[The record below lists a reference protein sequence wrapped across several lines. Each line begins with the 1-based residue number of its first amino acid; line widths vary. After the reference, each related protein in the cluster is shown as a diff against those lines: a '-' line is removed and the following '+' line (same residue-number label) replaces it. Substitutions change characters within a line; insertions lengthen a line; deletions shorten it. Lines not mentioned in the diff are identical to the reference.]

1 MSVWDAA
8 HPKPPCG
15 DDYERSLLRWI
26 TRESDAQLETLGTML
41 AGPAPSRRTGRMAQ
55 KVDAELPNTFVVEPG
70 IYRKIVGGAIDVL
83 VGRRLPAAEAIE
95 ARQTRESTLGPWQME
110 TMVLHNVPQH
120 EAVPA
125 VVLRPKSWN
134 RHAVVWISREGKQAL
149 FDEAGGPRPAIA
161 RLLAGGVAVV
171 GVDLLGQGEF
181 TADGRPWAKSRLN
194 KSGHGA
200 WIQYAGF
207 TFGYNYPLWAQR
219 VHDILSAV
227 AYVRGPRLGAES
239 VTVAGLGG
247 AGHWVAAACAQAGA
261 AIDQAAIDTGGFRFA
276 KLTAIDDPDFL
287 PGGAKYLDLPGIL
300 ALAAP
305 GKMWLAGEGK
315 TAPTV
320 VARAYEAARR
330 ANRLSTFDGPTEQ
343 CEGAAVTWMLKE

>member
-1 MSVWDAA
+1 
-8 HPKPPCG
+8 
-15 DDYERSLLRWI
+15 
-26 TRESDAQLETLGTML
+26 
-41 AGPAPSRRTGRMAQ
+41 MAQ
-55 KVDAELPNTFVVEPG
+55 KLDAYLQPN
-70 IYRKIVGGAIDVL
+70 IIMDLAHYREIVGGAIDVL
-83 VGRRLPAAEAIE
+83 IGRRLPPAEAIE
-95 ARQTRESTLGPWQME
+95 ARHTRESTLGPWQME
-110 TMVLHNVPQH
+110 TMLLHNVPQH
-120 EAVPA
+120 EEVPA

-149 FDEAGGPRPAIA
+149 FDEAGEPRPAIA
-161 RLLAGGVAVV
+161 RLLVGRRGRGGRGPAGPRGIHGRWPALVAK
-171 GVDLLGQGEF
+171 
-181 TADGRPWAKSRLN
+181 ARLN

-200 WIQYAGF
+200 WTEYAGY
-207 TFGYNYPLWAQR
+207 TFGYDYPLVAQR
-219 VHDILSAV
+219 VHDILSVV

-276 KLTAIDDPDFL
+276 NLTAIDDPDFL

-315 TAPTV
+315 TGRPSS
-320 VARAYEAARR
+320 RR
-330 ANRLSTFDGPTEQ
+330 L
-343 CEGAAVTWMLKE
+343 